1 VIKQLGTLKSV
12 SADLLQKVEMLDQK
26 FELKGRYLKAPEKRA
41 YLRLA
46 VTGLADAEGTLLQ
59 VCDGQVLWEY
69 KKILEGQSYSKI
81 EVGKILELLKSPDL
95 DAAIRDRVG
104 SQLGFSGPEELLVG
118 LRASVK
124 FDQKESGT
132 LDGHDVWVFRG
143 EWRNRN
149 AILGPRQSQVAATT
163 AIPAYYPSL
172 VVLYVDKENGWPYKL
187 TLVGRKPSVL
197 LDKSKSAGEARRQ
210 ASQEVQPTRI
220 ELIYSNVVINPSLK
234 IDEFAFQPP
243 PGAQVDDQTA
253 PIVQFLEQAIAYQVA
268 QKKAEAAKS
277 EVPTLKESLDA
288 PGPSGKSGVPKIPD
302 SLTPGKSDALP
313 K

>member
-1 VIKQLGTLKSV
+1 V
-12 SADLLQKVEMLDQK
+12 SADLVQKVDMLDQK
-26 FELKGRYLKAPEKRA
+26 FEVKGRYLKAPQQRT

-46 VTGLADAEGTLLQ
+46 VTGLADGEGTVLQ

-69 KKILEGQSYSKI
+69 KKILEGQTYSKI

-95 DAAIRDRVG
+95 EPGIRDRVG
-104 SQLGFSGPEELLVG
+104 SQLGFSGPEDLLVG
-118 LRASVK
+118 LRSTVK

-149 AILGPRQSQVAATT
+149 AILGQRQQSPVAPTA

-187 TLVGRKPSVL
+187 TLVGRKPSML
-197 LDKSKSAGEARRQ
+197 LEKSKSAGEARRQ

-220 ELIYSNVVINPSLK
+220 ELIYSNVVLNPSLK
-234 IDEFAFQPP
+234 IDEFAFQAP
-243 PGAQVDDQTA
+243 PGANVDDQTA

-277 EVPTLKESLDA
+277 EVPVLNEGVEV
-288 PGPSGKSGVPKIPD
+288 PRPSAKPGVPKIPD
-302 SLTPGKSDALP
+302 NLSPGTSGAPP